1 MQLRQFARMARRR
14 LAAGVVVLLGVTL
27 VTFFIAHVAPGDPAE
42 MMAGPRASPELVAE
56 LRARFGLDQPV
67 WVQYGRYMQR
77 LASGDFG
84 QSIATGRPALAE
96 ITARIPATLELMLV
110 AFLIATALGIALGVL
125 TAAYRGL
132 LVDTL
137 ARGTSILAISTPTF
151 WLGLLLL
158 LVFYDWAG
166 LLPGSGRLHAALEP
180 PPQVTGLYLVDA
192 LLAGDGLAF
201 RSALN
206 HLLLPAATLALGS
219 IGALLRVVRS
229 SMLEVLSEDYI
240 RTASAAGLPR
250 RTVLLRHALPNALIP
265 LITVLALELAGL
277 MFGSVIVESVFSWP
291 GVGRF
296 VLESILRLDF
306 PVIMCFTVL
315 AAVAYLLANLLADVL
330 YVTVDPR
337 IREIY

>member
-1 MQLRQFARMARRR
+1 MQLRQLARMARRR
-14 LAAGVVVLLGVTL
+14 LAAGVVVLFGVTL

-42 MMAGPRASPELVAE
+42 MMAGPRASPELVADM
-56 LRARFGLDQPV
+56 RARLGLDQPV

-84 QSIATGRPALAE
+84 ESIATGRPALAE
-96 ITARIPATLELMLV
+96 IASRIPATIELMLV
-110 AFLIATALGIALGVL
+110 ALLIATTVGIALGVL
-125 TAAYRGL
+125 TAAYRGTWI
-132 LVDTL
+132 DTL
-137 ARGTSILAISTPTF
+137 ARGTSILAISTPAF

-158 LVFYDWAG
+158 LVFYDWAA
-166 LLPGSGRLHAALEP
+166 LLPGSGRLDAALDP
-180 PPQVTGLYLVDA
+180 PPDVTGLYLIDA
-192 LLAGDGLAF
+192 LIAGDGLAF
-201 RSALN
+201 RSAVN
-206 HLLLPAATLALGS
+206 HLVLPAATLALGS
-219 IGALLRVVRS
+219 IGALVRVVRS

-240 RTASAAGLPR
+240 RTARAAGLPS

-315 AAVAYLLANLLADVL
+315 AAVAYLLANLLADMLDVI
-330 YVTVDPR
+330 VDPR
-337 IREIY
+337 IREIH

>member
-1 MQLRQFARMARRR
+1 MLF
-14 LAAGVVVLLGVTL
+14 GVTL

-42 MMAGPRASPELVAE
+42 MMAGPRASPELVADM
-56 LRARFGLDQPV
+56 RARLGLDQPV

-84 QSIATGRPALAE
+84 ESIATGRPALAE
-96 ITARIPATLELMLV
+96 IASRIPATIELMLV
-110 AFLIATALGIALGVL
+110 ALLIATTVGIALGVL
-125 TAAYRGL
+125 TAAYRGTWI
-132 LVDTL
+132 DTL
-137 ARGTSILAISTPTF
+137 ARGTSILAISTPAF

-158 LVFYDWAG
+158 LVFYDWAA
-166 LLPGSGRLHAALEP
+166 LLPGSGRLDAALDP
-180 PPQVTGLYLVDA
+180 PPDVTGLYLIDA
-192 LLAGDGLAF
+192 LIAGDGLAF
-201 RSALN
+201 RSAVN
-206 HLLLPAATLALGS
+206 HLVLPAATLALGS
-219 IGALLRVVRS
+219 IGALVRVVRS

-240 RTASAAGLPR
+240 RTARAAGLPS

-315 AAVAYLLANLLADVL
+315 AAVAYLLANLLADML
-330 YVTVDPR
+330 YVIVDPR
-337 IREIY
+337 IREIH

>member
-14 LAAGVVVLLGVTL
+14 LAAGVIVLLGVTL
-27 VTFFIAHVAPGDPAE
+27 VTFFIAHVAPGDPAQ
-42 MMAGPRASPELVAE
+42 MMAGPRASPELVAD
-56 LRARFGLDQPV
+56 LRARLGLDQPV

-77 LASGDFG
+77 LATGDFG
-84 QSIATGRPALAE
+84 QSIATGRPALDE
-96 ITARIPATLELMLV
+96 ITARIPATIELMLV
-110 AFLIATALGIALGVL
+110 AMLIATTLGILLGVL
-125 TAAYRGL
+125 TAAYRDTW
-132 LVDTL
+132 VDTL
-137 ARGTSILAISTPTF
+137 ARGTSIIAISTPTF

-166 LLPGSGRLHAALEP
+166 LLPGSGRLDAGLEP
-180 PPQVTGLYLVDA
+180 PPSVTGFYTIDA
-192 LLAGDGLAF
+192 LFAGDGLAL
-201 RSALN
+201 RSAIN
-206 HLLLPAATLALGS
+206 HLVLPAATLALGS
-219 IGALLRVVRS
+219 IGALVRVVRS

-240 RTASAAGLPR
+240 RTARAAGLPT

-265 LITVLALELAGL
+265 LITVLALELAAL
-277 MFGSVIVESVFSWP
+277 IFGSVIVESVFSWP

-337 IREIY
+337 IREIH

>member
-1 MQLRQFARMARRR
+1 
-14 LAAGVVVLLGVTL
+14 
-27 VTFFIAHVAPGDPAE
+27 
-42 MMAGPRASPELVAE
+42 MMAGPRASPELVADM
-56 LRARFGLDQPV
+56 RARLGLDQPV

-84 QSIATGRPALAE
+84 ESIATGRPALAE
-96 ITARIPATLELMLV
+96 IASRIPATIELMLV
-110 AFLIATALGIALGVL
+110 ALLIATTVGIALGVL
-125 TAAYRGL
+125 TAAYRGTWI
-132 LVDTL
+132 DTL
-137 ARGTSILAISTPTF
+137 ARGTSILAISTPAF

-158 LVFYDWAG
+158 LVFYDWAA
-166 LLPGSGRLHAALEP
+166 LLPGSGRLDAALDP
-180 PPQVTGLYLVDA
+180 PPDVTGLYLIDA
-192 LLAGDGLAF
+192 LIAGDGLAF
-201 RSALN
+201 RSAVN
-206 HLLLPAATLALGS
+206 HLVLPAATLALGS
-219 IGALLRVVRS
+219 IGALVRVVRS

-240 RTASAAGLPR
+240 RTARAAGLPS

-315 AAVAYLLANLLADVL
+315 AAVAYLLANLLADML
-330 YVTVDPR
+330 YVIVDPR
-337 IREIY
+337 IREIH